1 MSESLPV
8 IDSQALD
15 ALRALSPDDGDVF
28 IKEISSIFIEDTPKR
43 LVELDQT
50 LAAGDAAGFVRAAH
64 SIKGSSAN
72 LGAMALRSAAEQL
85 EAKGRKDGL
94 VNVTE
99 LVSSVKEEFEKA
111 KAELTKL
118 FPA

>member
-1 MSESLPV
+1 MSDSLPV

-28 IKEISSIFIEDTPKR
+28 VKEICSIFVEDTPKR

-50 LAAGDAAGFVRAAH
+50 LASGDTAGFVRAAH

-72 LGAMALRSAAEQL
+72 LGAAARRSAAEHL
-85 EAKGRKDGL
+85 ETKGRKEGL
-94 VNVTE
+94 ANVAE
-99 LVSSVKEEFEKA
+99 LVAGVKTEFERA
-111 KAELTKL
+111 KAEIAKL
-118 FPA
+118 FP

>member
-1 MSESLPV
+1 MSDSPPV

-28 IKEISSIFIEDTPKR
+28 VKEISGIFIEDTPKR

-50 LAAGDAAGFVRAAH
+50 FATGDAQGFIRAAH

-72 LGAMALRSAAEQL
+72 LGAMALRSVAEQL
-85 EAKGRKDGL
+85 ETRGRKEGIAGL
-94 VNVTE
+94 GE
-99 LVSSVKEEFEKA
+99 LVASVKVEFEKA
-111 KAELTKL
+111 KAELNKL